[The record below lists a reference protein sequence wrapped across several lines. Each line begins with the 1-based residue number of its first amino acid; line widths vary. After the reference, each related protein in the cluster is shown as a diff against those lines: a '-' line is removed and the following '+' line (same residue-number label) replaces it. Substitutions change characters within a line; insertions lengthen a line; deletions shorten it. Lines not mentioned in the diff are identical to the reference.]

1 MCKHGSM
8 EGEPRERAVQGRKVV
23 GSLGHM
29 MRGRTVSTEVKKG
42 QRDGIIVLTMT
53 YASETWVW
61 NERQRSRIQAVEMS
75 YLRSACVVQRMDGER
90 YESVYN
96 RFGMS
101 SKGEGM
107 KRGVVEGCQVQHPKV
122 VWPHGK
128 RVYMSMVD
136 VVGARDSLQGNG
148 MTEC

>member
-29 MRGRTVSTEVKKG
+29 MRGRTVSMEVKKG

-53 YASETWVW
+53 YARETWVW
-61 NERQRSRIQAVEMS
+61 NERQRSGIQAVEMS
-75 YLRSACVVQRMDGER
+75 YLRSACGVWRMDGESN
-90 YESVYN
+90 ESVYN

-107 KRGVVEGCQVQHPKV
+107 KHGVVEGVKCNTLRWSGH
-122 VWPHGK
+122 
-128 RVYMSMVD
+128 M
-136 VVGARDSLQGNG
+136 AR
-148 MTEC
+148 EYI